1 MFVPPLFVHMGCR
14 LTIESRLVDQD
25 MFAHFCGF
33 GPGHKSTHN
42 ITKVF
47 RNVIKEAFGLADDD
61 MDDTSATQAQAGE
74 HGEGID
80 EEADGDTQP
89 RECIDGEES
98 EDESDSDGK
107 EDSEDS
113 EEDFGD
119 PDKDYDLDHFAFE
132 DDLGYAP
139 L

>member
-1 MFVPPLFVHMGCR
+1 MFVPPLFVHMGYR
-14 LTIESRLVDQD
+14 LTIESRFVDQD
-25 MFAHFCGF
+25 MFACFCGF

-47 RNVIKEAFGLADDD
+47 RNEIKEAFGLVDDD

-80 EEADGDTQP
+80 EEADDDD
-89 RECIDGEES
+89 EEES
-98 EDESDSDGK
+98 EDESDGDGK

-119 PDKDYDLDHFAFE
+119 PDKDYDLDYFAFE

>member
-1 MFVPPLFVHMGCR
+1 
-14 LTIESRLVDQD
+14 
-25 MFAHFCGF
+25 MFACFCGF

-47 RNVIKEAFGLADDD
+47 RNEIKEAFGLADDD

-80 EEADGDTQP
+80 EEADGDVGDTQP
-89 RECIDGEES
+89 GECFEEES
-98 EDESDSDGK
+98 EGESDGDGK

-119 PDKDYDLDHFAFE
+119 PDKDYDLDYFAFE
-132 DDLGYAP
+132 DDLGYA
-139 L
+139 LL